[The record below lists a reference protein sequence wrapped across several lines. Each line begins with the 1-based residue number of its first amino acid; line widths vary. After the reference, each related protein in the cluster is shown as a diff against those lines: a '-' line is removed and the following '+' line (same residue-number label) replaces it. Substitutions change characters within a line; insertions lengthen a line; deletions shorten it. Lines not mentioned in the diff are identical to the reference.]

1 MKVLWS
7 QIYYKVEGNYF
18 KGKTWV
24 LFKLKTKTSGTI
36 QEIIVLLISVT

>member
-7 QIYYKVEGNYF
+7 PLNYKVEGNYF

-24 LFKLKTKTSGTI
+24 LYTVKTKT
-36 QEIIVLLISVT
+36 ISKG